1 MSPIAAFVLG
11 LIVGWVIEWIIDWI
25 YWRRRIAEMTQR
37 LQAAEAQIPQQA
49 DLKKTDAM
57 KADLE
62 AQIATMKAN
71 YASLQAKYT
80 ALEAEKAATQMPAA
94 ASQVQEPVVP
104 DDLIVINGIGPVIAK
119 KLNDAGIFTFRQL
132 GAITPEG
139 LRGIVGD
146 VIQRLANEEDILDQA
161 RKLAAEKDQAVNPN

>member
-1 MSPIAAFVLG
+1 MSPIVAFVLG

-25 YWRRRIAEMTQR
+25 YWRRRMAEMTRQ
-37 LQAAEAQIPQQA
+37 LAQLPQEA
-49 DLKKTDAM
+49 DLMKSAAV

-62 AQIATMKAN
+62 IQLATMETN
-71 YASLQAKYT
+71 YAALQAKYT
-80 ALEAEKAATQMPAA
+80 ALETAKAALQMPAA
-94 ASQVQEPVVP
+94 ASQVEEPVVP

-161 RKLAAEKDQAVNPN
+161 RKLANEKDRAVNAN